1 MTSHLNTRLI
11 KLSESSL
18 AVEPTEDTRG
28 RRVVDRNCEQIGQI
42 DDLIIDEREVRVRFI
57 EVATFGEV
65 AGRSRFHLPV
75 DVITWVDER
84 TVSVQPDCV
93 KIDSGPQYE
102 PDVMNP
108 EYLAALFSHYECMPF
123 WQDTYVYPTYPYY
136 AKPAP
141 CRIA

>member
-1 MTSHLNTRLI
+1 MTSGLTTRLI

-18 AVEPTEDTRG
+18 ALEPTEDTRA
-28 RRVVDRNCEQIGQI
+28 RRVVDRNSEQIGQI
-42 DDLIIDEREVRVRFI
+42 DDLIIDEREVRVRLI

-84 TVSVQPDCV
+84 TVSVQPDYA
-93 KIDSGPQYE
+93 KIDSGPQYK
-102 PDVMNP
+102 PDVINQ
-108 EYLAALFSHYECMPF
+108 EYLTALFSHYGCMPF
-123 WQDTYVYPTYPYY
+123 WQDGYVYPTYPYY

-141 CRIA
+141 YRIA